1 MKIFSVKN
9 LSVDITYLG
18 RRELKEIKKKL
29 LYKKY

>member
-18 RRELKEIKKKL
+18 RRELKEIKKKTFV
-29 LYKKY
+29 